1 MRIEII
7 KQYLN
12 DSIPD
17 FEFKVNKFCEAQE
30 KLNRTIIDVQI
41 IHEKSLI
48 AVVKYE

>member
-1 MRIEII
+1 MRIKII
-7 KQYLN
+7 KKYLN
-12 DSIPD
+12 DSIQD

-41 IHEKSLI
+41 IHEESLI